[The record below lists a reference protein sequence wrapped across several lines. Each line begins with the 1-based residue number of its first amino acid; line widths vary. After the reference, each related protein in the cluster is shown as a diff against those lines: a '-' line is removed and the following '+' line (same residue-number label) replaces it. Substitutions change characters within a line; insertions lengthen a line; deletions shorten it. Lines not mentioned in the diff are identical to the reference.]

1 MNYSHNYVKKVV
13 MAVFRL
19 LITKIFLIFA
29 SIKELRY
36 SLESDRYGEK

>member
-1 MNYSHNYVKKVV
+1 

-19 LITKIFLIFA
+19 LITNIFLIFA
-29 SIKELRY
+29 TIKVFKY